1 MATQVLPAPQRR
13 KGFTPF
19 PNDVLLDWP
28 RLMSGNAQIFTV
40 MYINSETTGAARAR
54 GTQPPYWSRPIS
66 TEEFAGFAR
75 CTVRAIQLAIDDL
88 VARKVIERKGA
99 TGSVCRYHLPLETW
113 PALADRPSTVVSIES
128 AEEPEE
134 ETEEE
139 AAARAKG
146 AIPVF
151 TKPQR
156 LRGGARPRPK
166 ELPAAASSLRV
177 TADSEV
183 EYSGTLCNGI
193 LSLEFKIPK
202 GEYSAKRGEKD
213 FAGFGSKPHKT
224 HAGVVDDKDFKRFVH
239 VAREVGLP
247 FSGVD
252 LSSTYQAWEKLTPA
266 DRAAAI
272 QGLTDRQAAGEYDNP
287 TFRPLPQNYL
297 KRRMFE
303 RVIREPAGKAVGSDA
318 ELHEKIARGL
328 ARARARDAAE
338 GGGRK

>member
-99 TGSVCRYHLPLETW
+99 TGSVCRYHLPFETW
-113 PALADRPSTVVSIES
+113 PALADRPSTVVPIES

-213 FAGFGSKPHKT
+213 FAGFDSKPNRT

-252 LSSTYQAWEKLTPA
+252 LGSTYQAWQKLTLA

-303 RVIREPAGKAVGSDA
+303 RVIRKPAGAEDSKAERFRRAVAGA
-318 ELHEKIARGL
+318 RKIAQDIDR
-328 ARARARDAAE
+328 RE
-338 GGGRK
+338 GRS